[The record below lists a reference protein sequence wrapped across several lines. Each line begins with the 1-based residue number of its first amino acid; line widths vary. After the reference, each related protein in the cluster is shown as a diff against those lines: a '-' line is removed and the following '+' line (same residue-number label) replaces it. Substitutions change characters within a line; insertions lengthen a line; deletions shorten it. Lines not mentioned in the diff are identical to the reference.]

1 MDLTAIKDNI
11 TVCKVSDISE
21 IDMTKDFFFLGKTND
36 EISLVCK
43 TEQAPANCIS
53 REDGWKGFYIDGMLD
68 FSMVGVLAKISTILA
83 DNGISIFSMSTY
95 NTDYILVKEHKWGK
109 AMSVL
114 MKAGYKLKQ

>member
-1 MDLTAIKDNI
+1 MDLTAIKDSI

-21 IDMTKDFFFLGKTND
+21 IDMTKDFFFLAKTND

-68 FSMVGVLAKISTILA
+68 LSMVGVLAKISTILA
-83 DNGISIFSMSTY
+83 ENGISIFSMSTY

>member
-21 IDMTKDFFFLGKTND
+21 IDMTTDFFFLAKTND

-43 TEQAPANCIS
+43 TEQAPENCIS

-83 DNGISIFSMSTY
+83 ENGISIFSMSTY
-95 NTDYILVKEHKWGK
+95 NTDYILVKEENFLLHLFFLG
-109 AMSVL
+109 SL
-114 MKAGYKLKQ
+114 SE

>member
-21 IDMTKDFFFLGKTND
+21 IDMTKDFFFLAKTND

-43 TEQAPANCIS
+43 TEQAPENCIN

-83 DNGISIFSMSTY
+83 ENGISIFSMSTY

>member
-21 IDMTKDFFFLGKTND
+21 IDMTKDFFFLAKTND

-68 FSMVGVLAKISTILA
+68 LSMVGVLAKISTILA

>member
-11 TVCKVSDISE
+11 TVFKVSDISE
-21 IDMTKDFFFLGKTND
+21 IDMTKDFFFLAKTND

-68 FSMVGVLAKISTILA
+68 LSMVGVLAKISTILA

>member
-21 IDMTKDFFFLGKTND
+21 IDITKDFYFLAKTNN

-43 TEQAPANCIS
+43 TEDTPANCIN

-68 FSMVGVLAKISTILA
+68 FSMVGVLARISTILA
-83 DNGISIFSMSTY
+83 DNGISIFSISTY
-95 NTDYILVKEHKWGK
+95 NTDYIFVKEHKWGK
-109 AMSVL
+109 TMSVL
-114 MKAGYKLKQ
+114 MKEGYKLK

>member
-21 IDMTKDFFFLGKTND
+21 IDMTKDFFFLAKTND

-43 TEQAPANCIS
+43 TEQAPENCIS

>member
-21 IDMTKDFFFLGKTND
+21 IDMTKDFFFLAKTND

-43 TEQAPANCIS
+43 TEQAPVNCIS

>member
-21 IDMTKDFFFLGKTND
+21 IDMTKDFFFLAKTND

-83 DNGISIFSMSTY
+83 DNGISIFSISTY
-95 NTDYILVKEHKWGK
+95 NTDYIFVKEHKWGK
-109 AMSVL
+109 TMSVL
-114 MKAGYKLKQ
+114 MKEGYKLK